1 MSTLCTAFYWRIS
14 ELFSNLSTADDL
26 PVSQWRAAV
35 RSSELDGPQIRRRGR
50 GALVRDAYE
59 VSEAA
64 SAQEATSHL
73 SARAPELVLLDLG
86 LPDRDG
92 MELVPLAKQA
102 GAAVLIL
109 SARDATSEKVAA
121 LDLGADDY
129 VTKPFDTQ
137 ELLARVRTCLRHRRS
152 GVMTAT
158 ILKVGDIEI
167 DADRRSKIGRA
178 SCRER
183 VCQYV

>member
-1 MSTLCTAFYWRIS
+1 MTQGARL
-14 ELFSNLSTADDL
+14 LVVDDE
-26 PVSQWRAAV
+26 PA
-35 RSSELDGPQIRRRGR
+35 IRRLVR
-50 GALVRDAYE
+50 GALVRAGYE

-137 ELLARVRTCLRHRRS
+137 EQ
-152 GVMTAT
+152 
-158 ILKVGDIEI
+158 
-167 DADRRSKIGRA
+167 IGRA
-178 SCRER
+178 H
-183 VCQYV
+183 V